1 MQLGDS
7 LFPFIPKRTHGSLLL
22 FENNMPTND
31 DRSTE
36 SVGPQGLTSLLTQ
49 DDLFWVLFYKR
60 EEQLSYLPLVFG
72 IFCYMQ
78 Q

>member
-1 MQLGDS
+1 MVG
-7 LFPFIPKRTHGSLLL
+7 
-22 FENNMPTND
+22 
-31 DRSTE
+31 STE

-49 DDLFWVLFYKR
+49 DDLFWFLFYKR
-60 EEQLSYLPLVFG
+60 EKQPSYLPLVFG